1 MSSVRVSV
9 RLPEHVVAYLDR
21 EAQSNELT
29 RSAVIKRVL
38 GLYARGQ
45 HAPELR
51 GGEDEWGDLSHRLSE
66 ARARLESREA
76 QVG

>member
-1 MSSVRVSV
+1 MAESVRVSV
-9 RLPEHVVAYLDR
+9 RLPKSVVAYLDR
-21 EAQSNELT
+21 EAQANELT

-51 GGEDEWGDLSHRLSE
+51 GGDESTSVSE
-66 ARARLESREA
+66 SMSA
-76 QVG
+76 QTMGILD

>member
-1 MSSVRVSV
+1 MAESVRVSV
-9 RLPEHVVAYLDR
+9 RLPSHVVAFLDR

-45 HAPELR
+45 RAPELR
-51 GGEDEWGDLSHRLSE
+51 GGGDQAEDWGDLE
-66 ARARLESREA
+66 QA
-76 QVG
+76 GIND